1 MSEFSFHKNVSAS
14 EGVINFCVM
23 CQNSVFIKM
32 SQLLRGSSIF
42 LSHIWRGWGGGVEKI
57 SDETGRGQ
65 KNFVAQIADMLPE
78 KTTLTGT

>member
-1 MSEFSFHKNVSAS
+1 
-14 EGVINFCVM
+14 M

-42 LSHIWRGWGGGVEKI
+42 YHISGGGGEGASKKYLMRL
-57 SDETGRGQ
+57 GGAK
-65 KNFVAQIADMLPE
+65 KNFVTQIVDILPK

>member
-14 EGVINFCVM
+14 EGVIN
-23 CQNSVFIKM
+23 
-32 SQLLRGSSIF
+32 F

-65 KNFVAQIADMLPE
+65 KNFVAQIVDILPE
-78 KTTLTGT
+78 TTTLTGT